1 MAFSVDDHFSSR
13 IVEYKSWSD
22 GGKIVMFTSSRRAFY
37 LLNRPDFADFV
48 NYFSFRPRGFVQAI
62 GGRRSN
68 PRSERN
74 PIIHGMSKV
83 LLAAKV
89 TFRCLHGRVT
99 EQKLNLLQ
107 FSAARVTQLRTCPPQ
122 IMGCNMLQPRAFATL
137 SYHAPHQI
145 LRDTFPPYFPAPGDG
160 TKYPSFLDSSSC
172 YPPIHCVFHPLRNR
186 DSANSSA
193 FADQVHDGPMILT
206 GLDLVSLQA
215 DELGSTE
222 AAAQEHRQHGVVSL
236 S

>member
-1 MAFSVDDHFSSR
+1 
-13 IVEYKSWSD
+13 
-22 GGKIVMFTSSRRAFY
+22 MFTSSRRAFY

-122 IMGCNMLQPRAFATL
+122 IMGCNMLQPRTFATL

-193 FADQVHDGPMILT
+193 FAGVCPGWSANRKQCRPWSKHCDANTNHSHFPQPLLPGIAIRPTFIGQRDRV
-206 GLDLVSLQA
+206 GLAL
-215 DELGSTE
+215 
-222 AAAQEHRQHGVVSL
+222 RQKPTI
-236 S
+236 